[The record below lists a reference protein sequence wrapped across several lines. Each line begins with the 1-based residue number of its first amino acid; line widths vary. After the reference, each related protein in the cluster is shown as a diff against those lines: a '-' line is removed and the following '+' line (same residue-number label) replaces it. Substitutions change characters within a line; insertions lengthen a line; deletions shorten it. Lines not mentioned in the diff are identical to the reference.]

1 MTSAQERKQQERTAR
16 RRRIQRAAR
25 TVFAERGY
33 AKTSIEA
40 VAKEASLSVGA
51 IYLYFRSKEDLYI
64 SLLEDTLE
72 LLSAELLRIGSSD
85 EADKLAAS
93 WKFLCTWAQNDTEAT
108 RVLRLCSQDNVRKQL
123 SDEVAEA
130 IKTGFERIR
139 ARLADVLKGRTAA
152 TGATAADTATAT
164 DGADD
169 SVDSSTG
176 QLADVVWAL
185 FVGLLQTH
193 DAKSNFDV
201 GGPDLATLSQSGLAV
216 LVSSFAST
224 PLPRAAA

>member
-25 TVFAERGY
+25 AVFAERGY

-72 LLSAELLRIGSSD
+72 LLTAELTRIAGSD
-85 EADKLAAS
+85 ESDKLGAA

-108 RVLRLCSQDNVRKQL
+108 RVLRLCSHDNVRKQL
-123 SDEVAEA
+123 SDEVADS
-130 IKTGFERIR
+130 IRLGFERVR
-139 ARLADVLKGRTAA
+139 QGLGEMVKAQTESDETVSA
-152 TGATAADTATAT
+152 
-164 DGADD
+164 
-169 SVDSSTG
+169 

-185 FVGLLQTH
+185 FVGLMQTS
-193 DAKSNFDV
+193 DAKANFEL
-201 GGPDLATLSQSGLAV
+201 GGDGLAALSQRSLA
-216 LVSSFAST
+216 LLRTSLIEAAGS
-224 PLPRAAA
+224 RAAA